1 MTANI
6 QYQGNDLDN
15 IYENPILGAAGSN
28 VGYQVATVDI
38 AGRYTS
44 LANVTTGNGNI
55 AARIPPTGILTSA
68 GTDLSSIFAG
78 KPSNWSLTT
87 PLNPSHPGP
96 FNSPQTFTHTF
107 TVTFGVTPAALT
119 NYFNYGG
126 RIIIGPSQ
134 SAGTA
139 ADTDLQLMFTQIG
152 TFILYDVGHYITGAG
167 AGVVL
172 NNPTIGGSNIGTSL
186 TTILT
191 ATEATTYTGNT
202 YVVRIQ
208 ANAAAGSA
216 TVLTISTILTI
227 VTHGTIGDLYSG
239 TYTSNIQQ
247 RNYSGSVTPTQT
259 APTFATITAP

>member
-6 QYQGNDLDN
+6 QYKGSDLDN

-87 PLNPSHPGP
+87 PLNPVHVG
-96 FNSPQTFTHTF
+96 FTSPITLTHTF
-107 TVTFGVTPAALT
+107 TVTFGSAAALT
-119 NYFNYGG
+119 SYFNYGG

-134 SAGTA
+134 SAGTV
-139 ADTDLQLMFTQIG
+139 ADTDLAAMFTQVG
-152 TFILYDVGHYITGAG
+152 TFIFYDVGNYITGAG
-167 AGVVL
+167 SGVVL
-172 NNPTIGGSNIGTSL
+172 NNSAIGGSNIGTTL
-186 TTILT
+186 TTVLT
-191 ATEATTYTGNT
+191 ATEATLYTGNT

-208 ANAAAGSA
+208 ANAASGSA
-216 TVLTISTILTI
+216 TILTISAILTI
-227 VTHGTIGDLYSG
+227 VTHGTIADTYTG

-259 APTFATITAP
+259 APTFATTTSP